1 MNDLT
6 QRLKDGVPTPP
17 DPTDLSLIA
26 TRAAAVGRRRRAQRR
41 LGSVAAVA
49 LLAVGGVLLPR
60 VLADEPPDVAERSEP
75 QCVASADAPLE
86 EIATQ
91 EATWVRFCD
100 LADPGAAQRARFPR
114 GAVTG
119 GLATAV
125 VQGWSDWVLDSDCGK
140 ETPPVPSRLF
150 RIQVGL
156 ADGSVAEI
164 EGDTGCTD
172 GHLLFIQM
180 ETPLILGIGTRRD
193 EVVQPRE
200 VTCPEVFG
208 TTETSWGGDDKL
220 FRDDAEDPSL
230 SSAPFLPGQVSAS
243 DVCAYKG
250 SGDRRTLV
258 DQWQVD
264 PIVNIRSDAATGYED
279 GVADCD
285 TRPDATS
292 YLVVLQD
299 FTGTART
306 FTLDMTACGEMYG
319 ATGVPPVE
327 TYLGLA
333 SDQLVRTVRGSKP

>member
-1 MNDLT
+1 MNNLT

-17 DPTDLSLIA
+17 DPTDLSGIA
-26 TRAAAVGRRRRAQRR
+26 TRAAAAGRRRRAQRR
-41 LGSVAAVA
+41 LASVAAVA

-60 VLADEPPDVAERSEP
+60 VLDDEPPDVAERSEP

-86 EIATQ
+86 EIAIQ
-91 EATWVRFCD
+91 EASWVRFCD

-119 GLATAV
+119 GLAAAV
-125 VQGWSDWVLDSDCGK
+125 VQGWSDWALDSACGK

-156 ADGSVAEI
+156 ADGSVTEI

-172 GHLLFIQM
+172 GHL
-180 ETPLILGIGTRRD
+180 
-193 EVVQPRE
+193 
-200 VTCPEVFG
+200 
-208 TTETSWGGDDKL
+208 L